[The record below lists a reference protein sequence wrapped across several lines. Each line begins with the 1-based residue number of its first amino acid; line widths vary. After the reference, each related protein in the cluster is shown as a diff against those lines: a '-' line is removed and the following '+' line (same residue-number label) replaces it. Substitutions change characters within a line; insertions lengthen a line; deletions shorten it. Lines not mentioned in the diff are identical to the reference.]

1 MKYRVAQSFSTENET
16 VQDESL
22 TQSFTN
28 KKDALKYFDEIK
40 NNTQQGGTIVTDFWI
55 RHDVIE
61 SFYSNF
67 DYSPLYGNFAKPM
80 LGVVLNETE
89 LENDYPVYWDYLY
102 VCDGKVVK
110 SDVQGTIADLKRD
123 LRSHYKLEAKVITTC
138 DIEGRRKLAG
148 LS

>member
-1 MKYRVAQSFSTENET
+1 MSIENE
-16 VQDESL
+16 
-22 TQSFTN
+22 N
-28 KKDALKYFDEIK
+28 
-40 NNTQQGGTIVTDFWI
+40 
-55 RHDVIE
+55 
-61 SFYSNF
+61 
-67 DYSPLYGNFAKPM
+67 GNFAKPL
-80 LGVVLNETE
+80 LGVGLNETE
-89 LENDYPVYWDYLY
+89 LENDYPVYCDYLY